1 MTNLLRFFIS
11 RQPTK
16 CKSSGGDNEDGD
28 NDDDDFDDHLRG
40 RRKKR
45 RIEDLYEIGGLCC
58 VLFTLPE
65 YSGITL
71 LRTF

>member
-28 NDDDDFDDHLRG
+28 NDDDDYDDHVFF
-40 RRKKR
+40 K
-45 RIEDLYEIGGLCC
+45 
-58 VLFTLPE
+58 VV
-65 YSGITL
+65 SQ
-71 LRTF
+71 